1 MTFPLFFRLLIGFF
15 CFSFQ
20 TLAQTPPPY
29 VVGKVLDRD
38 TGQGLDNATVTNP
51 RTRQVGRTN
60 RAGAYYLLVQPGDSV
75 IVTSLTHGRGG
86 LKWDGRTK
94 EPALTM
100 QRLFAD
106 DAVMLAEV
114 TVRGKRE
121 EQIRRELQQ
130 LLNEPK
136 ALKGLSEDQILG
148 LAQSPITLLYELF
161 SKQAKSRRKA
171 AVLSQQYRR
180 QRLADYRLDLLVGQ
194 ATTLKGDDVDA
205 FKTYCNFPV
214 EFVLGSSE
222 YELTYAI
229 FQRVEE
235 FKGRNSAR

>member
-1 MTFPLFFRLLIGFF
+1 MTLRLFFRLFVGLSSI
-15 CFSFQ
+15 SFQ
-20 TLAQTPPPY
+20 ALTQTPPPY

-38 TGQGLDNATVTNP
+38 TGQGLDNASVTNP

-60 RAGAYYLLVQPGDSV
+60 RAGAYYLLVQPGDS
-75 IVTSLTHGRGG
+75 ILITSLTHGRGG
-86 LKWDGRTK
+86 LKWDGHTK
-94 EPALTM
+94 EPTLTM

-130 LLNEPK
+130 ILSEPQ
-136 ALKGLSEDQILG
+136 ARKGLTEDQILG

-171 AVLSQQYRR
+171 AVLSQQFRR

-194 ATTLKGDDVDA
+194 ATTLKGDEIDS
-205 FKTYCNFPV
+205 FKTFCNFPV

-229 FQRVEE
+229 LQRIGS
-235 FKGRNSAR
+235 FHQRNLAR

>member
-1 MTFPLFFRLLIGFF
+1 MNLPLFFRLLVGLSW
-15 CFSFQ
+15 FSFQ

-38 TGQGLDNATVTNP
+38 SGQGLDNAIVTNP

-60 RAGAYYLLVQPGDSV
+60 RAGAYYLLVQPGDS
-75 IVTSLTHGRGG
+75 IIINSLTHGRGG

-94 EPALTM
+94 EPTLTL

-171 AVLSQQYRR
+171 AVISQQYRR

-194 ATTLKGDDVDA
+194 ATTLKGEEIDA
-205 FKTYCNFPV
+205 FKTFCNFPV

-222 YELTYAI
+222 YELTYAML
-229 FQRVEE
+229 QRVEA
-235 FKGRNSAR
+235 FRGRSPVR

>member
-1 MTFPLFFRLLIGFF
+1 MTLRLFFRLLVGLSSI
-15 CFSFQ
+15 SLQ
-20 TLAQTPPPY
+20 AIAQTPPPY

-38 TGQGLDNATVTNP
+38 TGQGLDNASVTNP

-60 RAGAYYLLVQPGDSV
+60 RAGAYYLLVQPGDS
-75 IVTSLTHGRGG
+75 IIITSLTHGRGG
-86 LKWDGRTK
+86 LQWDGRTK
-94 EPALTM
+94 EPTLTM

-130 LLNEPK
+130 ILSEPQ
-136 ALKGLSEDQILG
+136 ARKGLTEDQILG

-180 QRLADYRLDLLVGQ
+180 QRLADYRLDLVIGQ
-194 ATTLKGDDVDA
+194 ATPLRGEEAEA
-205 FKTYCNFPV
+205 FKKYCSFSDD
-214 EFVLGSSE
+214 FVLRATE
-222 YELTYAI
+222 YELTFEVLRRMEVY
-229 FQRVEE
+229 
-235 FKGRNSAR
+235 KK

>member
-1 MTFPLFFRLLIGFF
+1 MTLPLFFRLLVGLSLA
-15 CFSFQ
+15 SFH

-38 TGQGLDNATVTNP
+38 TGQGLDNASVTNP

-60 RAGAYYLLVQPGDSV
+60 RAGAYYLLVQPGDS
-75 IVTSLTHGRGG
+75 ILINSLTHGRGG

-94 EPALTM
+94 EPTLTM

-180 QRLADYRLDLLVGQ
+180 QRLADYRLDLVIGQ
-194 ATTLKGDDVDA
+194 ATTLRGEEAEA
-205 FKTYCNFPV
+205 FKKYCSLSDD
-214 EFVLGSSE
+214 FVLTATE
-222 YELTYAI
+222 YELTFEVLRWA
-229 FQRVEE
+229 
-235 FKGRNSAR
+235 